1 MKRKVVKAWV
11 AVDDK
16 GNPKFTSVYGGFY
29 AVISEYV
36 DERTIPCTITYELPR
51 KARKK
56 AS

>member
-51 KARKK
+51 KASRVK
-56 AS
+56 